1 MVQTLA
7 NYDLSVFPT
16 RFIGEG
22 TPGVIVESLL
32 AGTPVL
38 TSNFPSY
45 DFARAITKDVPNTSV
60 EMLLKPGT
68 EMHNYEPTPK
78 DIIKISKSDIF
89 IYVGGESDEW
99 IDDLLDTID
108 TKKVK
113 IIKLMDLVD
122 TVEEETVEG
131 MESDE
136 EEEEK
141 EYDEHVWTSPINAI
155 KIVKSL
161 KEEIIK
167 LDKDNS
173 NLYEDNS
180 NKYINELE
188 LIDGE
193 IRNIVDNSSR
203 KELIFADRF
212 PFRYFVD
219 EYGLKY
225 YAAFPGCSDQTE
237 ASSKTIS
244 FLINKVKEDNIP
256 VILTIEFSNKKIA
269 NTISNET
276 GAKILEFNS
285 AHNISEEEF
294 NNGKTYIDIM
304 KDNIVVLKEA
314 LK

>member
-1 MVQTLA
+1 MKKILT
-7 NYDLSVFPT
+7 
-16 RFIGEG
+16 I
-22 TPGVIVESLL
+22 IISLL
-32 AGTPVL
+32 ILITLTGCKTYKDDGKLTIL
-38 TSNFPSY
+38 TSNFPSC
-45 DFARAITKDVPNTSV
+45 DFARAITKNVPNTSV

-99 IDDLLDTID
+99 INDLLDSID

-122 TVEEETVEG
+122 IVEEETVEG
-131 MESDE
+131 MQE
-136 EEEEK
+136 EEEEEAK
-141 EYDEHVWTSPINAI
+141 EYDEHVWTSPRNAI
-155 KIVKSL
+155 KIINSL
-161 KEEIIK
+161 KDEIIK
-167 LDKDNS
+167 LDEN
-173 NLYEDNS
+173 NIHLYEDNS
-180 NKYINELE
+180 TKYISELE
-188 LIDGE
+188 LIDRE

-219 EYGLKY
+219 EYNLKY
-225 YAAFPGCSDQTE
+225 YAAFPGCSSETE

-276 GAKILEFNS
+276 GAIVLELNS
-285 AHNISEEEF
+285 AHNISEEDF
-294 NNGKTYIDIM
+294 NNGKTYLDIM
-304 KDNIVVLKEA
+304 RDNVNTLMEA
-314 LK
+314 LQ

>member
-1 MVQTLA
+1 MKKIITA
-7 NYDLSVFPT
+7 
-16 RFIGEG
+16 I
-22 TPGVIVESLL
+22 ISLL
-32 AGTPVL
+32 LLITITGCNTAKKDNKLTIL

-99 IDDLLDTID
+99 IDDLLDNID

-113 IIKLMDLVD
+113 VIKLMDLVN

-131 MESDE
+131 MQTEE

-141 EYDEHVWTSPINAI
+141 EYDEHVWTSPKNAI
-155 KIVKSL
+155 KIVNSL
-161 KEEIIK
+161 KDEIIK

-173 NLYEDNS
+173 NLYEMNS
-180 NKYINELE
+180 NIYINELNS
-188 LIDGE
+188 IDSK
-193 IRNIVDNSSR
+193 IRIIVENSSR

-212 PFRYFVD
+212 PFRYLAD
-219 EYGLKY
+219 EYDLKY
-225 YAAFPGCSDQTE
+225 YAAFPGCSSETE
-237 ASSKTIS
+237 ASAKTIS

-269 NTISNET
+269 NTISKET
-276 GAKILEFNS
+276 GAKILELNS
-285 AHNISEEEF
+285 AHNISEEDF
-294 NNGKTYIDIM
+294 NNGKTYVDIM
-304 KDNIVVLKEA
+304 NDNIDVLKEA
-314 LK
+314 LQ